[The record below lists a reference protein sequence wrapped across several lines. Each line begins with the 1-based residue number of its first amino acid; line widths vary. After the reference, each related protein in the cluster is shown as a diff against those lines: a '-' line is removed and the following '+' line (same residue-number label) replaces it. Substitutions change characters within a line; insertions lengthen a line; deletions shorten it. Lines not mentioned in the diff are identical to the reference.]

1 MSRGQVD
8 YPKSPSQGVG
18 YKQKKK
24 SKEQQPLI
32 MSFNGSV
39 DHDEY
44 EQIYRGR
51 SRSPPA
57 RPKSTNTVKGK
68 YLNME
73 SNEESEF
80 EFRNR

>member
-1 MSRGQVD
+1 MNQLGNNHGNLPMSRGQVE

-39 DHDEY
+39 DNDEY
-44 EQIYRGR
+44 DQ
-51 SRSPPA
+51 
-57 RPKSTNTVKGK
+57 
-68 YLNME
+68 
-73 SNEESEF
+73 
-80 EFRNR
+80 